1 MHVWCGVAPPSSH
14 AQVSLHGQSAEGL
27 LQNPEWT
34 SPTSS
39 ETITTTNEETQK
51 YSNGRRPP
59 TARTFVLSL
68 QFSFPTSL
76 NTGSEARTSGSAH
89 KLPRATRHHQEQ
101 PEGTI
106 NPNMPCAHLIA
117 LYLRAAE

>member
-1 MHVWCGVAPPSSH
+1 
-14 AQVSLHGQSAEGL
+14 
-27 LQNPEWT
+27 
-34 SPTSS
+34 
-39 ETITTTNEETQK
+39 
-51 YSNGRRPP
+51 
-59 TARTFVLSL
+59 VLSL

-76 NTGSEARTSGSAH
+76 NTDQEARTSGSAH

-117 LYLRAAE
+117 LYLRAAEEVEAGCLAVRLVVRAGIEPCRLWHDSYGIAELRDALPDRQLRLCNFLQGK